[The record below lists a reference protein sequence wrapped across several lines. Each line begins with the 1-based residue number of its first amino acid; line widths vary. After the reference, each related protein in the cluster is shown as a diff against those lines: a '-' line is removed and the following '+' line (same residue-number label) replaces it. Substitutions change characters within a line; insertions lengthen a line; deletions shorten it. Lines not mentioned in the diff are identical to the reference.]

1 MNLESVKTWCYRR
14 SLVRDNISEYVSFV
28 NILSWCQRYMLKY
41 VNSHKSSIKNKQ
53 TAKPLFVLLSEQ
65 GWAIC
70 SSSCGAM
77 AVSRWVPFQLVSLL
91 EMPAA
96 EPHKQPEEEWFPL
109 NRETRVHG
117 FLLWLN
123 RVWRL
128 SSRPDSSLLP
138 QKALSYTF
146 SCIQWGVGS
155 NPPILHMSK
164 WRPQEAGET

>member
-1 MNLESVKTWCYRR
+1 M
-14 SLVRDNISEYVSFV
+14 
-28 NILSWCQRYMLKY
+28 
-41 VNSHKSSIKNKQ
+41 
-53 TAKPLFVLLSEQ
+53 
-65 GWAIC
+65 C

-164 WRPQEAGET
+164 PPLTNSKTKCLKPCRLLQLPFQVCLTSNPTRFLRSHTASLPKPISWTSTSTHLPGD